1 MGECAAAPL
10 RVGVLGTASIA
21 RKNAR
26 ALARSGECEL
36 IAVASRSLARA
47 QAWAEPLSLWFG
59 GKAPRA
65 LGSYE
70 ELLALPELDAV
81 YVPLP
86 TSAHMVWVARA
97 AAARKHVLL
106 EKPVALSA
114 QQFERMLDECR
125 EAGVRLMDGTMF
137 VHHPRHHAL
146 LQLLASDDAPIGGYP
161 TRITSNFSFRGD
173 ENFFKSNIRT
183 SADADSLG
191 CIGDLGWYCIRL
203 ALTVFGWQKPTA
215 VRAIVNR
222 HVGGDG
228 GVPTDVDAQITFGST
243 PSGESRVLKFHASF
257 HHTFRQTFEIE
268 TTGDRLISC
277 GDFVLPKSELGAEP
291 LVLRTSLKLVD
302 LDTRV
307 NTIDERID
315 VGPACQESLMW
326 DAFAV
331 GCREGLSGG
340 SMDWEIAALRTQAVC
355 DAVMA
360 ALKLDGAVMDLGTM
374 PGWTE

>member
-1 MGECAAAPL
+1 M
-10 RVGVLGTASIA
+10 
-21 RKNAR
+21 
-26 ALARSGECEL
+26 
-36 IAVASRSLARA
+36 
-47 QAWAEPLSLWFG
+47 
-59 GKAPRA
+59 
-65 LGSYE
+65 
-70 ELLALPELDAV
+70 
-81 YVPLP
+81 
-86 TSAHMVWVARA
+86 
-97 AAARKHVLL
+97 
-106 EKPVALSA
+106 
-114 QQFERMLDECR
+114 
-125 EAGVRLMDGTMF
+125 
-137 VHHPRHHAL
+137 
-146 LQLLASDDAPIGGYP
+146 
-161 TRITSNFSFRGD
+161 
-173 ENFFKSNIRT
+173 
-183 SADADSLG
+183 
-191 CIGDLGWYCIRL
+191 
-203 ALTVFGWQKPTA
+203 
-215 VRAIVNR
+215 
-222 HVGGDG
+222 
-228 GVPTDVDAQITFGST
+228 
-243 PSGESRVLKFHASF
+243 LKFHASF

-291 LVLRTSLKLVD
+291 LVSRTLRRQRHPDGSLAMLSGALARVAHCPNLDTLQVLRTSLKLVA